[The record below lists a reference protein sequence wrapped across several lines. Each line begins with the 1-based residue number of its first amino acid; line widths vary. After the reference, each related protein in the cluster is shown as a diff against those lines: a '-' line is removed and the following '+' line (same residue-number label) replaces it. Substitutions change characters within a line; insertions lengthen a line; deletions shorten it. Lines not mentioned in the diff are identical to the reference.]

1 MTVTQLIAADTL
13 ENIDVWVVM
22 PMFNEGS
29 VVGDVVRRVR
39 ETFPH
44 VVCVDDGSTDGSA
57 AAAAAAGAAV
67 VRHPINLGQGA
78 ALQTGISFALTD
90 PSVRYLVT
98 FDSDGQHR
106 VDDALRMVRL
116 LRDSDHDLILG
127 SRFLDGAAQP
137 PAGKR
142 ALLRA
147 ARAFNALT
155 TGLKL
160 TDAHNGLRA
169 FTVKF
174 AASIEITMPDMAHAS
189 EFNYLIKSGGFS
201 YDEVPVHID
210 YTDYSK
216 AKGQSAFNA
225 INIAFD
231 ILLRG
236 RS

>member
-1 MTVTQLIAADTL
+1 MTNLVAADPV
-13 ENIDVWVVM
+13 ENVDVWVVM

-39 ETFPH
+39 QTFPH
-44 VVCVDDGSTDGSA
+44 VVCVDDGSSDGSA
-57 AAAAAAGAAV
+57 AAAKAAGAAV

-78 ALQTGISFALTD
+78 ALQTGITFALTD
-90 PSVRYLVT
+90 PSARYLVT
-98 FDSDGQHR
+98 FDADGQHR
-106 VDDALRMVRL
+106 VEDALRMVRL
-116 LRDSDHDLILG
+116 LRTTDHDLILG
-127 SRFLDGAAQP
+127 SRFLEGAARP
-137 PAGKR
+137 PRGKR
-142 ALLRA
+142 LLLQA
-147 ARAFNALT
+147 AKAFNALT

-169 FTVKF
+169 FTTTF

-189 EFNYLIKSGGFS
+189 EFNYLIKHGGFS
-201 YDEVPVHID
+201 YDEVPVHIE

-216 AKGQSAFNA
+216 SKGQSPFNA

-231 ILLRG
+231 ILLRS